1 MGGSMSVLAVPAII
15 VAVALA
21 LGFVAC
27 FLLQRSLNRD
37 KARRDQ
43 QARQQQVVPSGGGGA
58 GTSVLQPGAS
68 DEKLFSAFSTGVTS
82 EKDYELANSLA
93 EGRRLEANMAHV
105 EQASAHMGGV
115 LERLGSSRQLIVVKD
130 DHLDIERSK
139 SFV

>member
-1 MGGSMSVLAVPAII
+1 MYGADEESLQGWHSVGQSPRNPPI
-15 VAVALA
+15 
-21 LGFVAC
+21 G
-27 FLLQRSLNRD
+27 D
-37 KARRDQ
+37 RRVQ
-43 QARQQQVVPSGGGGA
+43 SGPGGGGA